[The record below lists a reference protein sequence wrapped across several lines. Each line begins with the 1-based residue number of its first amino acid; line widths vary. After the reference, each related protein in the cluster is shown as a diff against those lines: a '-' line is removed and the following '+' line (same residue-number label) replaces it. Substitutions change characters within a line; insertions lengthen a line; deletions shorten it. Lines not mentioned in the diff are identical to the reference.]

1 MQRIE
6 RRVLLA
12 MVSIEMEPQRAALL
26 ALGSLALLLSA
37 CGKAPAP
44 APPAQPQVS
53 VVTVHRTQVPVVID
67 LPGRTNAYYVAQ
79 VRARVDGIVLKR
91 NYKEGSDVR
100 AGQLLYQI
108 DPAPYIATLDSAKAT
123 LQSAQANV
131 VAQKAQAERYKALV
145 AGNAVSQQEY
155 DNAVASEGT
164 AEAAV
169 ASGNAAVAS
178 ARINLG
184 YTTVASP
191 ISGRTGISLVTE
203 GAYVQASQ
211 ATLMTTVQQIDPI
224 YVDLTQSS
232 VQGLRLRRDVANG
245 KVKLTGL
252 NQAKVRLFLEDGSEY
267 RESGA
272 LQTTDITVDP
282 TTGTVTVR
290 TLFPNPRSVLLP
302 GMFVQARVEEGVNE
316 DAILVPQVAVT
327 HDPQGHATA
336 LVVDPDNKVQTR
348 TLQLGNTQGDQWVV
362 EGGLDDGD
370 RVIVAGLQRVQPGLT
385 VVATE
390 AGAPST
396 IAMAAASAP
405 IGK

>member
-1 MQRIE
+1 M
-6 RRVLLA
+6 A
-12 MVSIEMEPQRAALL
+12 SIEMKPQRAALL
-26 ALGSLALLLSA
+26 ALGSLALLVSA

-44 APPAQPQVS
+44 APPPQPQVS

-123 LQSAQANV
+123 LQSAQASV

-245 KVKLTGL
+245 KVRLTGL

-390 AGAPST
+390 AGARST

-405 IGK
+405 IGR